1 MAELEDVRSGL
12 VLGLGCERGADPAEI
27 IALAETALARCGRSA
42 ADVALVA
49 SIKARA
55 SEPAI
60 AAAARHFD
68 APLMF
73 FSASTL
79 EALTPRLVHP
89 SDIVFAHTGCHGV
102 AEAAALAGGG
112 DAAELIVPK
121 LKSRQATVA
130 IAESS
135 QSVAVAGSR
144 DESALAVT
152 STSRMHALASPPR
165 GEDACRADEGVFP
178 PALSQL
184 SPSSGGARHLLPAG
198 ERGQQAATIRNF
210 ESARP

>member
-49 SIKARA
+49 SIEARTG
-55 SEPAI
+55 EPAI

-68 APLMF
+68 VPLLF
-73 FSASTL
+73 FSASAL

-130 IAESS
+130 IAELSQNVAAVGSHGKSASS
-135 QSVAVAGSR
+135 QANSAAMFIAEIPSR
-144 DESALAVT
+144 LESAN
-152 STSRMHALASPPR
+152 P
-165 GEDACRADEGVFP
+165 
-178 PALSQL
+178 
-184 SPSSGGARHLLPAG
+184 
-198 ERGQQAATIRNF
+198 
-210 ESARP
+210 